1 MNYKARRLENIRRN
15 RALVQNL
22 GLERDL
28 AVQYEK
34 KTRTT
39 PSTSAGRDAKRRKIQ
54 TSQPA
59 RRSARIFNASSGPA
73 YNEDTAKD
81 AASLVVLGAHRTPAD
96 ADDEGTYHFA
106 SHPSFTPNKSPEA
119 IIREGSFGGS
129 YWRPLYSKK
138 LHMTISGDWRE
149 LPGSWTSGLSVPGY
163 LTSETYNPEVN
174 KYGVACGQSIEEWE
188 AAGWIAHEYDVRG
201 WFQWCCRF
209 WMGRRCAD
217 DERQIGRWR
226 KCVGETGRWRRTLL
240 KKYVQTGIRSV
251 ADEGE
256 VEDVE
261 ERGDVSPVVH
271 QTCHHWAWEVRQEAL
286 ERFWRDGNMFQDELL
301 TPVCEIL
308 VVFSYE
314 LFCSE
319 NHLPHLTAIMRLK
332 LLDIVKYNSAFVVLG
347 SRGQIRAQVDMPL
360 RLKKYKISN
369 IFVVE
374 SVICVSPDE
383 IMAKNYVLER
393 PDDIPET
400 SKEASVVRETSPS

>member
-1 MNYKARRLENIRRN
+1 MDYEARRLENIRRN
-15 RALVQNL
+15 QALVQDL
-22 GLERDL
+22 GFENDL

-34 KTRTT
+34 KTRAT
-39 PSTSAGRDAKRRKIQ
+39 PSTSAGRDAKRRNIQ

-59 RRSARIFNASSGPA
+59 RTSVRISNASSGPA
-73 YNEDTAKD
+73 YNEDSAKD
-81 AASLVVLGAHRTPAD
+81 AASVHRKGPKKRLAENAANDAPLMTPSRLTPPPSGSDVESLMARWSSWEPTEPPPTR
-96 ADDEGTYHFA
+96 DDEGTYHFA

-138 LHMTISGDWRE
+138 LRATISGDWRE
-149 LPGSWTSGLSVPGY
+149 LPGSWTSALSVPRY
-163 LTSETYNPEVN
+163 LTSETYDPEVN

-201 WFQWCCRF
+201 WFQWYCRF

-226 KCVGETGRWRRTLL
+226 KCVGETGRWRRILL

-251 ADEGE
+251 AEEGE

-286 ERFWRDGNMFQDELL
+286 ERFWRDGKRALDTGKATKLRKIPSNSILHCSYHSLTTQD
-301 TPVCEIL
+301 
-308 VVFSYE
+308 
-314 LFCSE
+314 
-319 NHLPHLTAIMRLK
+319 
-332 LLDIVKYNSAFVVLG
+332 
-347 SRGQIRAQVDMPL
+347 
-360 RLKKYKISN
+360 
-369 IFVVE
+369 
-374 SVICVSPDE
+374 SP
-383 IMAKNYVLER
+383 K
-393 PDDIPET
+393 
-400 SKEASVVRETSPS
+400 